1 MNNSSIYI
9 IGGNDLKFPIE
20 ISSDSRVVFLDKE
33 DKSYANRVSLIA
45 KLQEN
50 QTFLREKWLDFQT
63 KVFLNLKPYIDK
75 DEDYR
80 YLLCNIFFEA
90 SPNKTNVVYLFFKL
104 YLIIDQIKKEK
115 IQNVY
120 LVNVNKIIS
129 DFFNSNKQNFSFQ
142 IKKTYIRESETF
154 SLNILKN
161 ILKKKSSVVNFQST

>member
-1 MNNSSIYI
+1 M
-9 IGGNDLKFPIE
+9 KH
-20 ISSDSRVVFLDKE
+20 
-33 DKSYANRVSLIA
+33 
-45 KLQEN
+45 
-50 QTFLREKWLDFQT
+50 
-63 KVFLNLKPYIDK
+63 
-75 DEDYR
+75 
-80 YLLCNIFFEA
+80 
-90 SPNKTNVVYLFFKL
+90 PNKTNVVYLFFKL

-161 ILKKKSSVVNFQST
+161 ILKKKKVPSLIFSLLKEYKKKQQKIIPKRKFSRKIVLSYYYQEDIRPIKNFLANIFKMYIV